1 MVSSGKIQQLD
12 LLLPNQ
18 SIPVTLQNVTVLP
31 KLNGDVNLGANFL
44 RTHKGTLTWTTGNP
58 VLQLQRADLQ
68 ATTPI
73 LLQMSALTAPSPAP
87 GASGPFF
94 SLFFSLY
101 LPIIIYDKNHHD

>member
-1 MVSSGKIQQLD
+1 MISLECAKKLQLPISPHKATIGTADTSNPMISSGRIQQLD

-73 LLQMSALTAPSPAP
+73 LLQM
-87 GASGPFF
+87 
-94 SLFFSLY
+94 
-101 LPIIIYDKNHHD
+101 